1 MTMKNIARP
10 LTLAAVLTAVALP
23 ASAQWGPAEE
33 QNCFLNGKKGTITL
47 SGQTNDAEGDSSKLE
62 EYEEIPQGI
71 LVPCAAYGWS
81 NENYFFDA
89 KTTKPFYD
97 DQYFGVTTG
106 KKGGFQLD
114 LTWDQNPNWKSNTA
128 RTPYR
133 ETSPGVFD
141 IPDATRLALQNVYV
155 PWVPATAT
163 NPVGTGTAP
172 ANPTVP
178 GFYAV
183 EDYVNTSLPTFDL
196 RYVRKTGRAGISVPV
211 GEAFVFDATYSHETR
226 SGNKNTTFY
235 GGPDYEVATP
245 IDFVTD
251 NFRFGGELAKGRFFL
266 SASVDFSNFKNEVPF
281 VEIDNPERLE
291 MANPTNGR
299 AIVNDAAFF
308 RLWMP
313 PDNDAYQADFSG
325 GVTLPKR
332 HKLTASLSTGN
343 MKMDT
348 VLREISTNPNL
359 QTSAT
364 APNPLFTIVPPYG
377 NIEAQYDTFM
387 AQVRLT
393 GDPVRWLGYNLSYR
407 KFELEDKTDDYNFT
421 STVRGDVGASYSA
434 AGFTREHEG
443 WGIESVKAL
452 AYVTPVNGL
461 RLGVSYG
468 QDKRTYDIREYADV
482 EDDIWTLSADYN
494 NSLFQLHG
502 AWSSLDRKPGEDN
515 EAAILPTWQG
525 STQTDI
531 TERKRHILSGLATFT
546 PSAKLAISV
555 NGAKTTNEFAESV
568 TGLLDQSFDMFGVD
582 VTYAA
587 NEKVNLMAG
596 YVYETY
602 FFDMAAAYFP
612 RGVTVPPNFD
622 PKADPNYW
630 ENATDDKV
638 DTFRAALD
646 WQLVPDKFDLGVTFD
661 YTKPRSES
669 VYDFAAPG
677 TPAGGFNE
685 ANGIFPANVPPLP
698 GFPVTTFDR
707 FPTVTKKFIMA
718 KIRLAYHFTKNL
730 SASAMYWKQK
740 YDNTDWQTENPGAN
754 GEPYTPYM
762 GKIDPGSNRWF
773 FLGARVPSYDA
784 DIFRA
789 SLTYTF

>member
-1 MTMKNIARP
+1 MTMKNIIR
-10 LTLAAVLTAVALP
+10 LLALVAILTAAALP
-23 ASAQWGPAEE
+23 ASAQWGPEE
-33 QNCFLNGKKGTITL
+33 EKNCFLNGKKGTITL
-47 SGQTNDAEGDSSKLE
+47 SGQINGAQGDSSKLE
-62 EYEEIPQGI
+62 QYEEIPEGF

-89 KTTKPFYD
+89 KAIDAGYD
-97 DQYFGVTTG
+97 DMFLGAVIG

-114 LTWDQNPNWKSNTA
+114 LTWDQNPNWQSNTA

-155 PWVPATAT
+155 PWVTPTAA

-183 EDYVNTSLPTFDL
+183 ENFVNTSLPTFDL

-211 GEAFVFDATYSHETR
+211 GQAFVFDASYSHEKR

-266 SASVDFSNFKNEVPF
+266 SASVDFSKFKNEVPF

-299 AIVNDAAFF
+299 ALVNDVSFF
-308 RLWMP
+308 RLAMA
-313 PDNDAYQADFSG
+313 PDNDAYQADFTG
-325 GVTLPKR
+325 GITLPAR
-332 HKLTASLSTGN
+332 HKVTGSLSTGN
-343 MKMDT
+343 MKMET
-348 VLREISTNPNL
+348 VLREISTNPSL

-364 APNPLFTIVPPYG
+364 APNPLFTITPPYS

-407 KFELEDKTDDYNFT
+407 KFELDDKTDDYHFT
-421 STVRGDVGASYSA
+421 STVRGDVGASYSD

-443 WGIESVKAL
+443 WSIESTRAL
-452 AYVTPVNGL
+452 VYVTPVRGL
-461 RLGVSYG
+461 RLGASYG

-482 EDDIWTLSADYN
+482 EDDVFTLSGDYN
-494 NSLFQLHG
+494 HSLVQIHG
-502 AWSSLDRKPGEDN
+502 AWSTLDRKPGDSN
-515 EAAILPTWQG
+515 EEAIQPTWQG
-525 STQTDI
+525 ATQTDI
-531 TERKRHILSGLATFT
+531 TERNRHILSGIVTIT
-546 PSAKLAISV
+546 PTPKLAISL

-568 TGLLDQSFDMFGVD
+568 TGLLDQSFDTVGVD

-587 NEKVNLMAG
+587 SDKVNLMAG

-612 RGVTVPPNFD
+612 RGVTIPPGFD

-630 ENATDDKV
+630 ENATDDKI

-646 WQLVPDKFDLGVTFD
+646 WTIVPDKFELNATFD
-661 YTKPRSES
+661 YTKPRSTSE
-669 VYDFAAPG
+669 YDFAAPG
-677 TPAGGFNE
+677 TPSGGLNE
-685 ANGIFPANVPPLP
+685 ANGIFPANVPPVL

-762 GKIDPGSNRWF
+762 GRTDPGSNRWF
-773 FLGARVPSYDA
+773 FLGAQIPSYDA

>member
-1 MTMKNIARP
+1 MTMKNIVR
-10 LTLAAVLTAVALP
+10 LLALVAILTAAALP
-23 ASAQWGPAEE
+23 ASAQWGPEE
-33 QNCFLNGKKGTITL
+33 EKNCFLNGKKGTITL
-47 SGQTNDAEGDSSKLE
+47 SGQVNSAQGDSSKLE
-62 EYEEIPQGI
+62 QYEEIPEGF

-81 NENYFFDA
+81 NESYFFDA
-89 KTTKPFYD
+89 KAIDAGYD
-97 DQYFGVTTG
+97 DMFLGAVIG

-114 LTWDQNPNWKSNTA
+114 LTWDQNPNWQSNTA
-128 RTPYR
+128 RSPYN
-133 ETSPGVFD
+133 ETAPGVFD

-155 PWVPATAT
+155 PWVTPTSS
-163 NPVGTGTAP
+163 NPVGIGTAP

-196 RYVRKTGRAGISVPV
+196 RYVRKTGRAGVSVPV
-211 GEAFVFDATYSHETR
+211 GDAFVFDASYSHEKR
-226 SGNKNTTFY
+226 NGNKNTTFY

-251 NFRFGGELAKGRFFL
+251 NFRFGGEFAKGRFFL
-266 SASVDFSNFKNEVPF
+266 AASVDFSQFKNEVPF
-281 VEIDNPERLE
+281 VEIDNPERLQ
-291 MANPTNGR
+291 MNNPTNGR
-299 AIVNDAAFF
+299 AVVNDAAFF

-313 PDNDAYQADFSG
+313 PDNKAYQADFTG
-325 GVTLPKR
+325 GITLPAR
-332 HKLTASLSTGN
+332 HKVTGSLSTGN

-348 VLREISTNPNL
+348 VLRELSTNPNL

-364 APNPLFTIVPPYG
+364 APNPAFSIVPPYS
-377 NIEAQYDTFM
+377 NIEARYDTFM
-387 AQVRLT
+387 AQVKLT

-407 KFELEDKTDDYNFT
+407 KFELDDKTEDYAFP
-421 STVRGDVGASYSA
+421 STVRGDVGASVPATPYV
-434 AGFTREHEG
+434 REHEG
-443 WGIESVKAL
+443 WGIESTRAL
-452 AYVTPVNGL
+452 VYVTPVRGL
-461 RLGVSYG
+461 RLGASYG

-482 EDDIWTLSADYN
+482 EDDVFTLSADYN

-502 AWSSLDRKPGEDN
+502 AWTSLDRKPGSSN
-515 EAAILPTWQG
+515 EEAIQPSWQG
-525 STQTDI
+525 ATQTDI
-531 TERKRHILSGLATFT
+531 TERTRHILSGIFTFT
-546 PSAKLAISV
+546 PTAKVAISL
-555 NGAKTTNEFAESV
+555 NGAKTENEFAESV
-568 TGLLDQSFDMFGVD
+568 TGLLDQSFETFGVD
-582 VTYAA
+582 VTYAP

-596 YVYETY
+596 YVYEDY
-602 FFDMAAAYFP
+602 YFDMSAAYIP
-612 RGVTVPPNFD
+612 RGLQPPYEAGNLWG
-622 PKADPNYW
+622 NQ
-630 ENATDDKV
+630 TDDKI

-646 WQLVPDKFDLGVTFD
+646 WVLVPDKFDLGVTFD

-669 VYDFAAPG
+669 VYDFAEAG
-677 TPAGGFNE
+677 TPIGGLNE
-685 ANGIFPANVPPLP
+685 ANGIFPANVPPVP

-762 GKIDPGSNRWF
+762 GKTDPGSNRWF
-773 FLGARVPSYDA
+773 FLGAQVPSYDA

>member
-10 LTLAAVLTAVALP
+10 LALAAVLTAVALP

-62 EYEEIPQGI
+62 QFETIPQGI

-81 NENYFFDA
+81 NDKYFFDA

-114 LTWDQNPNWKSNTA
+114 LTWDQNPNWQSNTA
-128 RTPYR
+128 RTPYTQ
-133 ETSPGVFD
+133 TSPGVFD

-155 PWVPATAT
+155 PWVPATAS

-183 EDYVNTSLPTFDL
+183 ENFVNESLPTFDL

-211 GEAFVFDATYSHETR
+211 ANIFVFDASYQHETR
-226 SGNKNTTFY
+226 NGNKNTTFY

-245 IDFVTD
+245 IDYVTD
-251 NFRFGGELAKGRFFL
+251 DFRFGGELAKGAFFL
-266 SASVDFSNFKNEVPF
+266 SASLDFNTFKNDVPF

-291 MANPTNGR
+291 MNNPTNGR
-299 AIVNDAAFF
+299 AIINDAAFF

-313 PDNDAYQADFSG
+313 PDNKAFQADFSG
-325 GVTLPKR
+325 GVTLPRRNKI
-332 HKLTASLSTGN
+332 TASLSTGD
-343 MKMDT
+343 MTMDT
-348 VLREISTNPNL
+348 VLQNISTNPNL

-364 APNPLFTIVPPYG
+364 APTPAFTVVPPYG
-377 NIEAQYDTFM
+377 SVDAQYDVFT
-387 AQVRLT
+387 AQVKWT
-393 GDPVRWLGYNLSYR
+393 GDPVRWLGYNLSWR
-407 KFELEDKTDDYNFT
+407 KFELTDKTEDYNFT
-421 STVRGDVGASYSA
+421 STARGDVGASYSD

-443 WGIESVKAL
+443 WSTENLRAFV
-452 AYVTPVNGL
+452 YVTPVRGL
-461 RLGVSYG
+461 RLGASFG

-482 EDDIWTLSADYN
+482 TDDVFSLSADYA
-494 NSLFQLHG
+494 SGIVAFHG
-502 AWSSLDRKPGEDN
+502 VWSTLDRKPGDTN
-515 EAAILPTWQG
+515 EEAIPPTWQG
-525 STQTDI
+525 ATQTDI
-531 TERKRHILSGLATFT
+531 TERNRHMLSGLLTLT
-546 PSAKLAISV
+546 PSEKLAVSFSGAKQTNDFPESV
-555 NGAKTTNEFAESV
+555 N
-568 TGLLDQSFDMFGVD
+568 GLLDQSFDNFGVD

-587 NEKVNLMAG
+587 NEQLSLMAG
-596 YVYETY
+596 YVYEHY
-602 FFDMAAAYFP
+602 FFDMSATYFP
-612 RGVTVPPNFD
+612 RGVTVPPDFN

-630 ENATDDKV
+630 ENATTDKV

-646 WQLVPDKFDLGVTFD
+646 WQLVPAKFVLGVTFD
-661 YTKPRSES
+661 YTKPRSTS
-669 VYDFAAPG
+669 NYDFAAPG
-677 TPAGGFNE
+677 TPSGGFNE
-685 ANGIFPANVPPLP
+685 ANGVFPANSPPLA
-698 GFPVTTFDR
+698 GFPVTTFDS
-707 FPTVTKKFIMA
+707 FPLVTKTFIMA
-718 KIRLAYHFTKNL
+718 KIRLAYNITKNL
-730 SASAMYWKQK
+730 QASAMYWKQK
-740 YDNTDWQTENPGAN
+740 YDNTGWQTNNPGAN

-762 GKIDPGSNRWF
+762 GRTDPGSNRWF
-773 FLGARVPSYDA
+773 FLGAQVPSYDA
-784 DIFRA
+784 NIFRA

>member
-1 MTMKNIARP
+1 MTMKNIIR
-10 LTLAAVLTAVALP
+10 LLALVAILTAIALP
-23 ASAQWGPAEE
+23 ASAQWGPEE
-33 QNCFLNGKKGTITL
+33 EKNCFLNGKKGTITL
-47 SGQTNDAEGDSSKLE
+47 SGQSNSAQGDSSKLE
-62 EYEEIPQGI
+62 QFEEIPNGF

-81 NENYFFDA
+81 NEKYFFDA
-89 KTTKPFYD
+89 KAIDALYD
-97 DQYFGVTTG
+97 DQFLGATFG

-114 LTWDQNPNWKSNTA
+114 FTWDENPNWQSNTA
-128 RTPYR
+128 RTPYT

-155 PWVPATAT
+155 PWVTPTAT

-183 EDYVNTSLPTFDL
+183 ENFVNTGLPTFDL
-196 RYVRKTGRAGISVPV
+196 RYVRKTGRVGFSVPV
-211 GEAFVFDATYSHETR
+211 GQAFLFDASYSREKR
-226 SGNKNTTFY
+226 DGNKNTTFY
-235 GGPDYEVATP
+235 GGPSYEVATP
-245 IDFVTD
+245 IDYVTD
-251 NFRFGGELAKGRFFL
+251 NFRFGGEFAKGRFFL
-266 SASVDFSNFKNEVPF
+266 AASVDFSEFKNEVPF
-281 VEIDNPERLE
+281 VEIDNPQRLE

-299 AIVNDAAFF
+299 NIINDAAFF

-313 PDNDAYQADFSG
+313 PDNEAYQADFTG
-325 GVTLPKR
+325 GITLPAR
-332 HKLTASLSTGN
+332 HKVTGSLSTGN

-348 VLREISTNPNL
+348 VLRELSTNPNL

-364 APNPLFTIVPPYG
+364 APNPAFSIIPPYS

-387 AQVRLT
+387 AQVRFT

-407 KFELEDKTDDYNFT
+407 KFELEDKTEHYSFP
-421 STVRGDVGASYSA
+421 STVRGDVGASVPATPYV
-434 AGFTREHEG
+434 REHEG
-443 WGIESVKAL
+443 WGIESTRAL
-452 AYVTPVNGL
+452 VYVTPVRGL

-482 EDDIWTLSADYN
+482 EDDVWTLSADYN
-494 NSLFQLHG
+494 SSLFQLHG
-502 AWSSLDRKPGEDN
+502 AWSSLDRKPGEGN
-515 EAAILPTWQG
+515 EDAIPPSWQG
-525 STQTDI
+525 ATQTDI
-531 TERKRHILSGLATFT
+531 TERKRHILSGIATFT
-546 PSAKLAISV
+546 PTAKLAISL
-555 NGAKTTNEFAESV
+555 NGARTENEFAESV
-568 TGLLDQSFDMFGVD
+568 TGLLDQSFNTVGVD

-587 NEKVNLMAG
+587 NDKVNLMAG

-602 FFDMAAAYFP
+602 FFDMAAAYIP
-612 RGVTVPPNFD
+612 RGLSPPFEAGNLWG
-622 PKADPNYW
+622 NQ
-630 ENATDDKV
+630 TDDKV

-646 WQLVPDKFDLGVTFD
+646 WALVPDKFDLGVTFD

-669 VYDFAAPG
+669 VYDFAEAG
-677 TPAGGFNE
+677 TPIGGLNE
-685 ANGIFPANVPPLP
+685 ANGVFPANVPPVP

-762 GKIDPGSNRWF
+762 GKTDPGSNRWF
-773 FLGARVPSYDA
+773 FLGAQVPSYDA
-784 DIFRA
+784 NIFRA